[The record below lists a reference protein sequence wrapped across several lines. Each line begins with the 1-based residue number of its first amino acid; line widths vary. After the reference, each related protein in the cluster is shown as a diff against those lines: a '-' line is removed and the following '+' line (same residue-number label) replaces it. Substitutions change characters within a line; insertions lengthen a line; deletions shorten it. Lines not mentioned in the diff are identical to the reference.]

1 MILTSKNVNIV
12 RTRTIVRVP
21 RTFAPAS
28 QSRNRAKSAICK
40 EGREMPEDSTEYYL
54 VDKKVLPE
62 VFIKV
67 MEVKQR
73 LNTGD
78 SVSVNEAVRKT
89 GLSRSAYYKYKDS
102 VLPFFEATNGKKV
115 TLLITVENFQGIL
128 SSILNVIAESRSSIL
143 TINQNIPI
151 NGLADI
157 SISIETASMFGSMDD
172 IMADIK
178 KIAGVRSCRIL
189 SRE

>member
-1 MILTSKNVNIV
+1 MQDET
-12 RTRTIVRVP
+12 
-21 RTFAPAS
+21 
-28 QSRNRAKSAICK
+28 
-40 EGREMPEDSTEYYL
+40 TEYYL

-62 VFIKV
+62 VFLKV

-73 LNTGD
+73 INTGE
-78 SVSVNEAVRKT
+78 SVSVNEAVKKT

-115 TLLITVENFQGIL
+115 TLLIKVENFQGIL
-128 SSILNVIAESRSSIL
+128 SSILNVIAQSRANIL
-143 TINQNIPI
+143 TINQNIPV

-157 SISIETASMFGSMDD
+157 SISLETVSMYGSVED
-172 IMADIK
+172 IMSDVK
-178 KIAGVRSCRIL
+178 RIAGVRTCTVL

>member
-1 MILTSKNVNIV
+1 MHQDN
-12 RTRTIVRVP
+12 P
-21 RTFAPAS
+21 
-28 QSRNRAKSAICK
+28 
-40 EGREMPEDSTEYYL
+40 EYYL
-54 VDKKVLPE
+54 VDKRVLPE

-73 LNTGD
+73 LNTGE
-78 SVSVNEAVRKT
+78 STSVNEAVRKT

-102 VLPFFEATNGKKV
+102 VLPFYEATNGKKV

-128 SSILNVIAESRSSIL
+128 SSIINVISATKASIL

-157 SISIETASMFGSMDD
+157 SISLDTASMFGSVED
-172 IMADIK
+172 IMNDINR
-178 KIAGVRSCRIL
+178 IAGVRNCRVL

>member
-1 MILTSKNVNIV
+1 
-12 RTRTIVRVP
+12 
-21 RTFAPAS
+21 
-28 QSRNRAKSAICK
+28 
-40 EGREMPEDSTEYYL
+40 MPDQVEYYL

-73 LNTGD
+73 LNTGE
-78 SVSVNEAVRKT
+78 SSSVNEAVRKT

-102 VLPFFEATNGKKV
+102 VLPFYEATNGKKV

-128 SSILNVIAESRSSIL
+128 SSIINVISSTKASIL

-157 SISIETASMFGSMDD
+157 SISLDTASMFGSVED
-172 IMADIK
+172 IMNDINR
-178 KIAGVRSCRIL
+178 IAGVRKCTVL

>member
-1 MILTSKNVNIV
+1 
-12 RTRTIVRVP
+12 
-21 RTFAPAS
+21 
-28 QSRNRAKSAICK
+28 
-40 EGREMPEDSTEYYL
+40 MPDDSTEYYL

-172 IMADIK
+172 IMGDIT
-178 KIAGVRSCRIL
+178 KIAGVRSCKIL

>member
-1 MILTSKNVNIV
+1 MADET
-12 RTRTIVRVP
+12 
-21 RTFAPAS
+21 
-28 QSRNRAKSAICK
+28 
-40 EGREMPEDSTEYYL
+40 TEYYL

-62 VFIKV
+62 VFLKV

-73 LNTGD
+73 INTGE

-115 TLLITVENFQGIL
+115 TFLIKVENFQGIL
-128 SSILNVIAESRSSIL
+128 SSILNVIAQSRANIL
-143 TINQNIPI
+143 TINQNIPV

-157 SISIETASMFGSMDD
+157 SISLETVSMYGSVED
-172 IMADIK
+172 IMSDVK
-178 KIAGVRSCRIL
+178 RIAGVRSCTVL

>member
-1 MILTSKNVNIV
+1 MSEEV
-12 RTRTIVRVP
+12 
-21 RTFAPAS
+21 
-28 QSRNRAKSAICK
+28 
-40 EGREMPEDSTEYYL
+40 TEYYL
-54 VDKKVLPE
+54 VDKNVLPE

-73 LNTGD
+73 LNTGE
-78 SVSVNEAVRKT
+78 SISVNEAVRKT

-128 SSILNVIAESRSSIL
+128 SSILNVVATSKANIL
-143 TINQNIPI
+143 TINQNIPV

-157 SISIETASMFGSMDD
+157 SISLETASMFGSIED
-172 IMADIK
+172 IIFDIK
-178 KIAGVRSCRIL
+178 KIAGIRSCKVL

>member
-1 MILTSKNVNIV
+1 MVTSD
-12 RTRTIVRVP
+12 R
-21 RTFAPAS
+21 
-28 QSRNRAKSAICK
+28 
-40 EGREMPEDSTEYYL
+40 EYYL

-62 VFIKV
+62 VFLKV
-67 MEVKQR
+67 MDVKQR
-73 LNTGD
+73 LNIGE
-78 SVSVNEAVRKT
+78 SASVNEAVRKV

-102 VLPFFEATNGKKV
+102 VMPFYEATNGKKV

-128 SSILNVIAESRSSIL
+128 SEIIRTIAESRANIL

-157 SISIETASMFGSMDD
+157 SISIETVSMYGTVDD
-172 IMADIK
+172 IINDISK
-178 KIAGVRSCRIL
+178 LAGVRKCMIL

>member
-1 MILTSKNVNIV
+1 MSDSVKEYFLVEKKILS
-12 RTRTIVRVP
+12 
-21 RTFAPAS
+21 
-28 QSRNRAKSAICK
+28 
-40 EGREMPEDSTEYYL
+40 D
-54 VDKKVLPE
+54 

-73 LNTGD
+73 LNTGE
-78 SVSVNEAVRKT
+78 SVSVNEAVKKT

-102 VLPFFEATNGKKV
+102 IMPFYEAANGKKV

-128 SSILNVIAESRSSIL
+128 ASILQIVASSRASIL

-157 SISIETASMFGSMDD
+157 SISLETATMFGSVED
-172 IMADIK
+172 ILTDINK
-178 KIAGVRSCRIL
+178 LAGVRSCRIL

>member
-1 MILTSKNVNIV
+1 MLTSF
-12 RTRTIVRVP
+12 VRVQLSVYRGLLP
-21 RTFAPAS
+21 PAS
-28 QSRNRAKSAICK
+28 QSRNRAKSATCK

>member
-1 MILTSKNVNIV
+1 
-12 RTRTIVRVP
+12 
-21 RTFAPAS
+21 
-28 QSRNRAKSAICK
+28 
-40 EGREMPEDSTEYYL
+40 MPEQVEYYL

-172 IMADIK
+172 IMNDIT
-178 KIAGVRSCRIL
+178 KIAGVRSCKIL

>member
-1 MILTSKNVNIV
+1 
-12 RTRTIVRVP
+12 
-21 RTFAPAS
+21 
-28 QSRNRAKSAICK
+28 
-40 EGREMPEDSTEYYL
+40 MPDTVEYYL

-73 LNTGD
+73 LNTGE
-78 SVSVNEAVRKT
+78 SSSVNEAVRKT

-102 VLPFFEATNGKKV
+102 VLPFYEATNGKKV

-128 SSILNVIAESRSSIL
+128 SSIISVISATKASIL

-157 SISIETASMFGSMDD
+157 SISLDTASMFGSVED
-172 IMADIK
+172 IMNDIN
-178 KIAGVRSCRIL
+178 KIAGVRKCTVL

>member
-1 MILTSKNVNIV
+1 
-12 RTRTIVRVP
+12 
-21 RTFAPAS
+21 
-28 QSRNRAKSAICK
+28 
-40 EGREMPEDSTEYYL
+40 MPDQVEYYL

-73 LNTGD
+73 LNTGE
-78 SVSVNEAVRKT
+78 SSSVNEAVRKT

-128 SSILNVIAESRSSIL
+128 SSIINVISATKASIL

-157 SISIETASMFGSMDD
+157 SISLDTASMFGSVEEIMND
-172 IMADIK
+172 INR
-178 KIAGVRSCRIL
+178 IAGVRNCTVL

>member
-1 MILTSKNVNIV
+1 MLILSGTHKCPPMVDGLQKMRFKMGQDI
-12 RTRTIVRVP
+12 P
-21 RTFAPAS
+21 
-28 QSRNRAKSAICK
+28 
-40 EGREMPEDSTEYYL
+40 EYYL
-54 VDKKVLPE
+54 VDRRVLPE

-73 LNTGD
+73 LNTGE

-102 VLPFFEATNGKKV
+102 VMPFYEATSGKKV

-128 SSILNVIAESRSSIL
+128 SSIITIIADSHANIL

-157 SISIETASMFGSMDD
+157 SISIETVSMFGTVDD
-172 IMADIK
+172 IMKDIAK
-178 KIAGVRSCRIL
+178 LAGVRKCEIL

>member
-1 MILTSKNVNIV
+1 M
-12 RTRTIVRVP
+12 
-21 RTFAPAS
+21 
-28 QSRNRAKSAICK
+28 
-40 EGREMPEDSTEYYL
+40 
-54 VDKKVLPE
+54 DKKVLPE

-172 IMADIK
+172 IMSDIT
-178 KIAGVRSCRIL
+178 KIAGVRSCKIL

>member
-1 MILTSKNVNIV
+1 
-12 RTRTIVRVP
+12 
-21 RTFAPAS
+21 
-28 QSRNRAKSAICK
+28 
-40 EGREMPEDSTEYYL
+40 MPDDSTEYYL

-172 IMADIK
+172 IMSDIT
-178 KIAGVRSCRIL
+178 KIAGVRSCKIL

>member
-1 MILTSKNVNIV
+1 MVTSD
-12 RTRTIVRVP
+12 R
-21 RTFAPAS
+21 
-28 QSRNRAKSAICK
+28 
-40 EGREMPEDSTEYYL
+40 EYYL

-62 VFIKV
+62 VFLKV
-67 MEVKQR
+67 MDVKQR
-73 LNTGD
+73 LNIGE
-78 SVSVNEAVRKT
+78 SASVNEAVRKV

-102 VLPFFEATNGKKV
+102 VMPFYEATNGKKV

-128 SSILNVIAESRSSIL
+128 SSILNIVASSRANIL

-157 SISIETASMFGSMDD
+157 SVSLETATMFGSIED
-172 IMADIK
+172 IITDIDK
-178 KIAGVRSCRIL
+178 LAGVRSCKIL

>member
-1 MILTSKNVNIV
+1 MVDCLQKQRLKMDNDI
-12 RTRTIVRVP
+12 P
-21 RTFAPAS
+21 
-28 QSRNRAKSAICK
+28 
-40 EGREMPEDSTEYYL
+40 EYYL
-54 VDKKVLPE
+54 VDRRVLPE

-73 LNTGD
+73 LNTGE

-102 VLPFFEATNGKKV
+102 VMPFYEATSGKKV

-128 SSILNVIAESRSSIL
+128 SSIITIIADSHANIL

-157 SISIETASMFGSMDD
+157 SISIETVSMFGTVDD
-172 IMADIK
+172 ILKDIAK
-178 KIAGVRSCRIL
+178 LAGVRKCEIL

>member
-1 MILTSKNVNIV
+1 
-12 RTRTIVRVP
+12 
-21 RTFAPAS
+21 
-28 QSRNRAKSAICK
+28 
-40 EGREMPEDSTEYYL
+40 MPDQVEYYL
-54 VDKKVLPE
+54 VDKNVLPE

-73 LNTGD
+73 LNTGE
-78 SVSVNEAVRKT
+78 SSSVNEAVRKT

-102 VLPFFEATNGKKV
+102 VLPFYEATNGKKV

-128 SSILNVIAESRSSIL
+128 SSIINVISATKASIL

-157 SISIETASMFGSMDD
+157 SISLDTASMFGSVEEIMND
-172 IMADIK
+172 INR
-178 KIAGVRSCRIL
+178 IAGVRNCTVL

>member
-1 MILTSKNVNIV
+1 
-12 RTRTIVRVP
+12 
-21 RTFAPAS
+21 
-28 QSRNRAKSAICK
+28 
-40 EGREMPEDSTEYYL
+40 MPEVSTEYYL

-62 VFIKV
+62 VFLKV

-151 NGLADI
+151 NGLADV

-172 IMADIK
+172 VMNDIS
-178 KIAGVRSCRIL
+178 KIAGVRSCKIL

>member
-1 MILTSKNVNIV
+1 MDNEVK
-12 RTRTIVRVP
+12 
-21 RTFAPAS
+21 
-28 QSRNRAKSAICK
+28 
-40 EGREMPEDSTEYYL
+40 EYYL
-54 VDKKVLPE
+54 VDKNVLPE

-73 LNTGD
+73 LNTGE
-78 SVSVNEAVRKT
+78 SVSVNEAVKKV
-89 GLSRSAYYKYKDS
+89 GLSRSAYYKYKES
-102 VLPFFEATNGKKV
+102 VMPFYETTTGKRV

-128 SSILNVIAESRSSIL
+128 SSILNVISSTRANIL

-157 SISIETASMFGSMDD
+157 SISLETASMFGSIEDVLMG
-172 IMADIK
+172 IN
-178 KIAGVRSCRIL
+178 KIAGVRSCKIL

>member
-1 MILTSKNVNIV
+1 MS
-12 RTRTIVRVP
+12 
-21 RTFAPAS
+21 
-28 QSRNRAKSAICK
+28 
-40 EGREMPEDSTEYYL
+40 EESTEYYL

-62 VFIKV
+62 VFLKV

-73 LNTGD
+73 LNTGE
-78 SVSVNEAVRKT
+78 STSVNEAVKKT

-102 VLPFFEATNGKKV
+102 VLPFYEATNGKKV
-115 TLLITVENFQGIL
+115 TILITVENFQGIL
-128 SSILNVIAESRSSIL
+128 SSILQAISASRANIL

-157 SISIETASMFGSMDD
+157 SISLETISMFGSVDD
-172 IMADIK
+172 VMSDIK
-178 KIAGVRSCRIL
+178 KIAGVRNCVVL